1 MQKWPNTM
9 KRVTLK
15 GKKPVVE
22 SGAFVA
28 PTAVLIGDVT
38 VESGANIWYGAV
50 LRGDLGS
57 IVVKAGASVQDN
69 VVIHVQ
75 PQGQTLIEENVIIGH
90 GVVLH
95 NCVIKRGAIVGI
107 NSVVLDYATV
117 GEEAVVAA
125 GSVVSSKS
133 EIPPRHLAAGIP
145 AKSKKELS
153 GDSLWYIQQGIVIY
167 NHLVQDYL
175 DDGIGVVKDVEDTE
189 EPEDK

>member
-1 MQKWPNTM
+1 MFSAMAELM
-9 KRVTLK
+9 KRVTFK
-15 GKKPVVE
+15 GKRPLVE

-69 VVIHVQ
+69 VVVHVQ
-75 PQGQTLIEENVIIGH
+75 AQGQTLIEENVIIGH

-95 NCVIKRGAIVGI
+95 NCVIKRGAVVGI

-133 EIPPRHLAAGIP
+133 EIPARHLATGIP
-145 AKSKKELS
+145 AKAKKELS
-153 GDSLWYIQQGIVIY
+153 GDSLWFMQQGVVVY

-175 DDGIGVVKDVEDTE
+175 NDGIGVVEEE